1 MNYMLMIY
9 SDPSY
14 VNTEEEMGQYIAF
27 TAEVRE
33 RGILVAG
40 EQLHPIT
47 AATSIRTNGGTQGVV
62 TDGPF
67 AETREF
73 LGGFYLLTCN
83 DLDEAIVYAKKLNAI
98 DNSTVEIRP
107 VFDYSAG

>member
-9 SDPSY
+9 SDPNY
-14 VNTEEEMGQYIAF
+14 TNTPEEMQQYFAV
-27 TAEVRE
+27 TDEMRKAGVY
-33 RGILVAG
+33 VTG

-47 AATSIRTNGGTQGVV
+47 AATSVRASGGTNGVV

-73 LGGFYLLTCN
+73 LGGFYILDCK
-83 DLDEAIVYAKKLNAI
+83 DLDEAIVFAKKLNAI
-98 DNSTVEIRP
+98 DKSTVEIRP
-107 VFDYSAG
+107 TVDFSAS